1 MNQKGIELYKVFKR
15 IRNSWLGAASPHILA
30 NYYSLILYH
39 FSGLFVCQLLGM
51 RVYHELCEV

>member
-1 MNQKGIELYKVFKR
+1 MNLKGIEPYKAFKR
-15 IRNSWLGAASPHILA
+15 IRNSWLVAALPHILV